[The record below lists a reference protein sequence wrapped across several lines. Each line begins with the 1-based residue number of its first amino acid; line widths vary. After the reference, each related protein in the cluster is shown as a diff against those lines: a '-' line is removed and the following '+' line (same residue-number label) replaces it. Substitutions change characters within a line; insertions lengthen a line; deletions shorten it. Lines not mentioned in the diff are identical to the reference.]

1 MYFKSTT
8 VSGLFDSTQR
18 HFIIPVYQ
26 RAYSWETE
34 QLDVFLND
42 LKEQIQGGN
51 NYFLGNILLETI
63 IKDVEYEVIDGQQRL
78 TTLMIFFRAMISV
91 LASRQKT
98 EEVDIDLQIKA
109 YIYLKAGGNIKL
121 RPVEYDRACFDAVI
135 IDGKSGFEP
144 ATPSQVRIKKA
155 KGHFIKEL
163 VKLPT
168 DTLLKLFDKLER
180 TDITAI
186 ELQNKKDSALMFEL
200 QNNRG
205 KDLTNMERLKS
216 YFMYQMYVYS
226 PEEETNINI
235 EYVSNVF
242 KMIYL
247 IINDLNTLTEDN
259 VLNYHCQAYVKGY
272 SYRKIE
278 DIKEVL
284 LASKDKIKW
293 IKDFINELHTSFT
306 NIKKME
312 RSNLSYLKDLRKLT
326 IPGFVY
332 PFVIKGYKYLGS
344 DEESL
349 NQLYHILE
357 IVVFRYRLINSRAD
371 LISRLNEIL
380 GAFKGDLEKLRMNF
394 KNKFNDAWY
403 WGDFRIK
410 QYLDGYMYNSRVLSY
425 LLWKY
430 ENSIQNR
437 GYHIGSVKI
446 TDEQIEH
453 ISPQTPTNG
462 DAIESGYDT
471 NADRKYEQPFL
482 DEYLNCLGN
491 LMLISPSH
499 NASIGNDPFSDKVES
514 YNDNPLLKQQAE
526 IKTFVDPST
535 PFKWDMAAI
544 DRRHVRIVDGFAV
557 KKWDFDSINIGEPVL
572 N

>member
-1 MYFKSTT
+1 
-8 VSGLFDSTQR
+8 
-18 HFIIPVYQ
+18 
-26 RAYSWETE
+26 
-34 QLDVFLND
+34 
-42 LKEQIQGGN
+42 
-51 NYFLGNILLETI
+51 
-63 IKDVEYEVIDGQQRL
+63 
-78 TTLMIFFRAMISV
+78 
-91 LASRQKT
+91 
-98 EEVDIDLQIKA
+98 
-109 YIYLKAGGNIKL
+109 
-121 RPVEYDRACFDAVI
+121 
-135 IDGKSGFEP
+135 
-144 ATPSQVRIKKA
+144 
-155 KGHFIKEL
+155 
-163 VKLPT
+163 
-168 DTLLKLFDKLER
+168 
-180 TDITAI
+180 
-186 ELQNKKDSALMFEL
+186 
-200 QNNRG
+200 
-205 KDLTNMERLKS
+205 
-216 YFMYQMYVYS
+216 MYQMYVYS

-247 IINDLNTLTEDN
+247 LINDLNTLTEDN

-272 SYRKIE
+272 SYRKID

-284 LASKDKIKW
+284 LASRDKIKW
-293 IKDFINELHTSFT
+293 IKDFINELHTSFS

-312 RSNLSYLKDLRKLT
+312 RSSLSYLKDLRKLS

-332 PFVIKGYKYLGS
+332 PFVIKGYKYLGN

-380 GAFKGDLEKLRMNF
+380 GSFKGDLEKLRLTF

-446 TDEQIEH
+446 KDEQIEH

-471 NADRKYEQPFL
+471 NADRKYEQAFL

-499 NASIGNDPFSDKVES
+499 NASIGNNPFSDKVES

-544 DRRHVRIVDGFAV
+544 DRRHVRIVDDFAL
-557 KKWDFDSINIGEPVL
+557 KKWDFDSIKIGEPVL
-572 N
+572 C